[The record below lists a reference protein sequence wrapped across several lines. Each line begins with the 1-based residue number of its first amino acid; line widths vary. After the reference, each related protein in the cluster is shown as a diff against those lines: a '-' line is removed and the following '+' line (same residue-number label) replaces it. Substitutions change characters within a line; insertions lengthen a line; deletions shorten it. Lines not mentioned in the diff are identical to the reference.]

1 VQRVIYTIGTSNRTI
16 EQFISLC
23 KQFKLQAVVDVRR
36 FPVSKFNHF
45 KKDKLAAT
53 LRKGGIRYFYLGNL
67 LGGFR
72 KGGYGEFTRTPE
84 FTEGIEELKKI
95 ALEFVTAF
103 LCAEKFPWKCHR
115 KFIALE
121 LVRKGWRVIHI
132 LDREKT
138 WEPQK
143 IPTLFDRDT

>member
-1 VQRVIYTIGTSNRTI
+1 VSRVIYTIGTSNRTI

-23 KQFKLQAVVDVRR
+23 KQFDLQAVADVRR
-36 FPVSKFNHF
+36 FPVSKLDHF
-45 KKDKLAAT
+45 KKDKLAST
-53 LRKGGIRYFYLGNL
+53 LQKEKVRYFYLGNL

-72 KGGYGEFTRTPE
+72 EKGYGEHTRTPE
-84 FTEGIEELKKI
+84 FSKGIEELEKI
-95 ALEFVTAF
+95 ASEFVTAF

-115 KFIALE
+115 RFISLE

-132 LDREKT
+132 LDKEKI
-138 WEPQK
+138 WEPQE